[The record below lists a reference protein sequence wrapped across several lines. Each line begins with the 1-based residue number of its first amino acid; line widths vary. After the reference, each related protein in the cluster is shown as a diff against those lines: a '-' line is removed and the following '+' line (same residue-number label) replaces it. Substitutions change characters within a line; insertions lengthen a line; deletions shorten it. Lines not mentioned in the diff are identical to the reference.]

1 MSLTVSGLTYQRFLQ
16 GKVNSMDLGI
26 QGRHAIVC
34 ASSRGLGRGCAEK
47 LAEAGV
53 HLTLNGRSEEPLQTL
68 ARDLGEKYNIEVQ
81 YVTADVTTESGR
93 KALLA
98 AQPDPDILINNA
110 GGPPAGLWSDWGET
124 EWLKAIG
131 ANMLTPILLTTAVL
145 PGMIERGWGRIVNI
159 TSASVK
165 SPIPQLGLS
174 NASRAGLTGF
184 VAGTA
189 RQVADRDVT
198 INNLLPGPHDTD
210 RFEALVENTARQQNI
225 SRAEARA
232 GVVSRI
238 PAKRLGTPEEFGAAC
253 AFLCSTYA
261 GFIVGQNIL
270 LDGGSFNST
279 MG

>member
-26 QGRHAIVC
+26 EGRHAIVC

-53 HLTLNGRSEEPLQTL
+53 HLTLNGRSEEPLRTL
-68 ARDLGEKYNIEVQ
+68 ARDLGEKYNIEVR

-189 RQVADRDVT
+189 RQVADRNVT

-210 RFEALVENTARQQNI
+210 RIEALVENTARQQNI

-232 GVVSRI
+232 GVVSGI
-238 PAKRLGTPEEFGAAC
+238 PAKRLGTSEEFGAAC

>member
-16 GKVNSMDLGI
+16 EKVNSMDLGI
-26 QGRHAIVC
+26 EGRHAIVC

-53 HLTLNGRSEEPLQTL
+53 HLTLNGRSEEPLRTL
-68 ARDLGEKYNIEVQ
+68 ARDLGEKYNIEVR

-110 GGPPAGLWSDWGET
+110 GGPPPGLWSDWGET

-189 RQVADRDVT
+189 RQVADRNVT

-210 RFEALVENTARQQNI
+210 RIEALVENTARQQNI

-232 GVVSRI
+232 GVVSGI

>member
-1 MSLTVSGLTYQRFLQ
+1 
-16 GKVNSMDLGI
+16 MDLGI
-26 QGRHAIVC
+26 EGRHAIVC

-53 HLTLNGRSEEPLQTL
+53 HLTLNGRSEEPLRTL
-68 ARDLGEKYNIEVQ
+68 ARDLGEKYNIEVR

-189 RQVADRDVT
+189 RQVADRNVT

-210 RFEALVENTARQQNI
+210 RIEALVENTARQQNI

-232 GVVSRI
+232 GVVSGI

>member
-26 QGRHAIVC
+26 EGRHAIVC

-53 HLTLNGRSEEPLQTL
+53 HLTLNGRSEEPLRTL
-68 ARDLGEKYNIEVQ
+68 ARDLGEKYNIEVR

-189 RQVADRDVT
+189 RQVADRNVT

-210 RFEALVENTARQQNI
+210 RIEALVENTARQQNI

-232 GVVSRI
+232 GVVSGI

>member
-68 ARDLGEKYNIEVQ
+68 ARDLGEKYNIEVR